1 MKKKLLSCLLP
12 LLMATPVVHA
22 SIDLVAIGQ
31 VDGNYH
37 DFSVRT
43 AAPLESGVAGNI
55 LGGVGSGLAYAG
67 GNLFLALPDRG
78 PNATPYNA
86 LVDNTTSFI
95 NRFQTF
101 DLSLVANPSYNPATV
116 GSMPFLLS
124 SQLTATTLLSSATPL
139 SYGMNSVNSAAP
151 KFNTA
156 NKFYYT
162 GRSDGFDAAA
172 FNSTDPKNARLDPEG
187 IRVSNDGKSVFI
199 TDEYGPYVYQFNRTS
214 GQLIK
219 AFKLPDYFAVKTLRA
234 VEKDAVTPANGEIA
248 ANTIGR
254 ISNKGMEALAI
265 TPDGS
270 TLVGMMQQNLIQDTK
285 KYIRIITIDIATGA
299 THEYAYLLT
308 EGTSVSDILAINNH
322 EFLVD
327 ERDGSGL
334 GNGDAAVV
342 KKLFKIDLTNATDVS
357 GVASLSTTVLSTTTL
372 VSKTLFLDVLA
383 KLTAAG
389 ISATEVPAKL
399 EGVAFGPDVK
409 IGNKIKHTIFIAND
423 NDFLPTA
430 VTPTGAV
437 ANPNKFFVF
446 TVDKTDLPTF
456 VPQKIAPLLIDKH
469 DRG

>member
-67 GNLFLALPDRG
+67 GNVFLVIPDRG
-78 PNATPYNA
+78 PNATPYNPA
-86 LVDNTTSFI
+86 VDDTTSFVDRI
-95 NRFQTF
+95 QTF
-101 DLSLVANPSYNPATV
+101 DLSLVTNPNYNAATL

-124 SQLTATTLLSSATPL
+124 SQLTATTLLSSTTPL
-139 SYGMNSVNSAAP
+139 TYGVNGAP
-151 KFNTA
+151 KLNTA

-162 GRSDGFDAAA
+162 GRSDGFDPTLS
-172 FNSTDPKNARLDPEG
+172 STNPNNARLDPEG
-187 IRVSNDGKSVFI
+187 IRVSKDGKSVFI
-199 TDEYGPYVYQFNRTS
+199 TDEYGPYVYQFNRAT
-214 GQLIK
+214 GELIK
-219 AFKLPDYFAVKTLRA
+219 AFQLPSYFAISQLNSVGSL
-234 VEKDAVTPANGEIA
+234 EISG
-248 ANTIGR
+248 NTVGR

-270 TLVGMMQQNLIQDTK
+270 MLVGMMQQNLIQDTK

-342 KKLFKIDLTNATDVS
+342 KKLFKIDLATATDVS
-357 GVASLSTTVLSTTTL
+357 AVTKLDATTPL

-409 IGNKIKHTIFIAND
+409 IGGKIKHTIFIAND

-430 VTPTGAV
+430 VTPTGTV

-456 VPQKIAPLLIDKH
+456 VPQKIAPLVIDKH